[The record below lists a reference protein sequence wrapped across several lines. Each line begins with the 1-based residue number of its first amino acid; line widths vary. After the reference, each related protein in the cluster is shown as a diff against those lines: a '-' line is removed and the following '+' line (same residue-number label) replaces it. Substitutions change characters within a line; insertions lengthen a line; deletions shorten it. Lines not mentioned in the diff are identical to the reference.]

1 MTRTV
6 FVGATL
12 ATLAVVLVGSIVSAR
27 IARMQFGQNGVRV
40 AMNAGATQSDATA
53 GGTARTAGAHICFR
67 PVSEPNAFYATRQC
81 R

>member
-6 FVGATL
+6 FIGATL
-12 ATLAVVLVGSIVSAR
+12 AALAVVLVGSIASAR
-27 IARMQFGQNGVRV
+27 IASMQFRQSGVRV
-40 AMNAGATQSDATA
+40 AMNAGAIQTDATP

-67 PVSEPNAFYATRQC
+67 PVSEPNAFYTTRQC